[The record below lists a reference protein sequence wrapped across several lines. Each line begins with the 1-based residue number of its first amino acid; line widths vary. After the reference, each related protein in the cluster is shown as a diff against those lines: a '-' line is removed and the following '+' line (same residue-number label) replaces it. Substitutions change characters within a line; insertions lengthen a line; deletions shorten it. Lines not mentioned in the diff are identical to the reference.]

1 QALADQYKAEC
12 TPGNGGDGGG
22 EAPLFPAANA
32 LSLLDAH
39 ASRIADDRDR
49 AAFWTTASDLAKVL
63 LQHVQGPAGRAS
75 AALLQLIQEYLVVE
89 RSFAGVDMED
99 SLKALRKAYEGEE
112 AIKVYDAFRSHA
124 AIHRK
129 NRLLLTLLDDIRQA
143 NAEAKAF
150 LSKHRGG
157 GLESSAEAAEDG
169 LPAAPSALPALS
181 GGASVDNIADG
192 EASRALTDTEAF
204 LPVLAELS
212 SLSNASYTPV
222 AARSRQLLIEY
233 KSPSLQDRRA
243 VFSTAVAEA
252 VVASGA
258 GDGAARVSVMD
269 AFVARGVPVRD
280 LLVPVVA
287 TASTAEGR
295 AALELYVRRVYRTHV
310 IDNFSWKE
318 TERSTESDA
327 AAPAGGLIHC
337 GAFTFQSQ
345 ATRRPSMQGV
355 AAGHGANSSVDL
367 QLLANGGGGD
377 SPAATS
383 RKGGWGGGEWGVGG
397 VPLGVSRWAGLGA
410 VEKLQ
415 DLDSG
420 MESLLEVFPQ
430 YRGEAPACAEG
441 AVNALHIVLLSN
453 PIAPQDTNAPGR
465 SRSAS
470 AASEGAVAAAAAAA
484 AQAADDDTSQAL
496 QAALSRHRE
505 ALMRADVRRVSFL
518 SPRDAISGSIS
529 ILGVFTFRSRAGYK
543 EDGLFR
549 HIEPSHAFHLDL
561 PRLSNFAICPANT
574 SQLQGG
580 NVHVY
585 KATPKE
591 AVGDK
596 TKGKAAGG
604 ATRYFARAA
613 SEIAG
618 RGKRYF
624 MEQVNRQ
631 LLAV

>member
-1 QALADQYKAEC
+1 
-12 TPGNGGDGGG
+12 P
-22 EAPLFPAANA
+22 
-32 LSLLDAH
+32 
-39 ASRIADDRDR
+39 
-49 AAFWTTASDLAKVL
+49 
-63 LQHVQGPAGRAS
+63 
-75 AALLQLIQEYLVVE
+75 
-89 RSFAGVDMED
+89 
-99 SLKALRKAYEGEE
+99 
-112 AIKVYDAFRSHA
+112 
-124 AIHRK
+124 
-129 NRLLLTLLDDIRQA
+129 
-143 NAEAKAF
+143 
-150 LSKHRGG
+150 
-157 GLESSAEAAEDG
+157 
-169 LPAAPSALPALS
+169 
-181 GGASVDNIADG
+181 
-192 EASRALTDTEAF
+192 
-204 LPVLAELS
+204 
-212 SLSNASYTPV
+212 
-222 AARSRQLLIEY
+222 
-233 KSPSLQDRRA
+233 
-243 VFSTAVAEA
+243 
-252 VVASGA
+252 
-258 GDGAARVSVMD
+258 
-269 AFVARGVPVRD
+269 
-280 LLVPVVA
+280 
-287 TASTAEGR
+287 
-295 AALELYVRRVYRTHV
+295 
-310 IDNFSWKE
+310 
-318 TERSTESDA
+318 TESDA
-327 AAPAGGLIHC
+327 TAPAGGLIHC

-377 SPAATS
+377 SPAAPS

-453 PIAPQDTNAPGR
+453 PIDPQDTNAPGR

-470 AASEGAVAAAAAAA
+470 VASEGAVAAAAAAA

-505 ALMRADVRRVSFL
+505 ALVWADVRRVSFL
-518 SPRDAISGSIS
+518 SPRDAISGSTS
-529 ILGVFTFRSRAGYK
+529 ILGVFTFRSRGGYK

-591 AVGDK
+591 VVGDK

-624 MEQVNRQ
+624 MEQIILEALNGIDLAVAEAEDACIRAGRKESPPPPTNNHIFVNAVAPDPDVSGQDVAAHIGELMDRFQ
-631 LLAV
+631 GKLQRLGVKQLEVKIVSGVDAGGGVLAPIRVVASNPTGYAVRVETYVEVSEGGKRVFRSLEGQAGGGARASSSSGSSGMKQGWDGREVGMPYPVYLPFEDKRLLAQARSDTLYCFDFLELLEAGVQEQWAAYAKDRPEVTSSPSMVLHSRELVVRRRAVAGGKASAAGDPWSAADLDDLEMVEVDRAAGLNDVGMVAWMLTLRTPEY